1 MHLAKK
7 ELNIK
12 QEKFCQTYAVY
23 RNATESAKKAGYSA
37 QSAHATG
44 YRLSQMPEIKER
56 IEEIE
61 KELETNIDVVAEI
74 ENQYTYAKNNGH
86 TNSAIKALEVL
97 SRIRSVKDEES
108 IKTIPELEAEIV
120 NYLEVLG
127 EERTSKIFLK
137 CKWFDDDDDDGED
150 EDEDEDEDDDEDDEQ
165 EEQEEEELSATETDE
180 EDYQEEQSSD
190 TANKLSEQIHR
201 QIEQKQAEKSIPQRE
216 WREKRKATGHILL

>member
-1 MHLAKK
+1 MQQANK

-12 QEKFCQTYAVY
+12 QEKFCQAYAVY

-44 YRLSQMPEIKER
+44 YRLLQLPEIKER

-97 SRIRSVKDEES
+97 SRVRSVKDEES

-120 NYLEVLG
+120 HYLEVLG

-137 CKWFDDDDDDGED
+137 CKWFDDDDGDGD
-150 EDEDEDEDDDEDDEQ
+150 GDGEDDDEDDEQ

-201 QIEQKQAEKSIPQRE
+201 QIEQKQAEKPIPQRE

>member
-1 MHLAKK
+1 MQQANK

-12 QEKFCQTYAVY
+12 QEKFCQAYAVY

-44 YRLSQMPEIKER
+44 YRLLQLPEIKER

-61 KELETNIDVVAEI
+61 KGLETNIDVVAEI

-97 SRIRSVKDEES
+97 SRVRSVKDEES

-137 CKWFDDDDDDGED
+137 CKWFDSDDGGEDDSDEDD
-150 EDEDEDEDDDEDDEQ
+150 EDEDEQ

-201 QIEQKQAEKSIPQRE
+201 QIEQKQKEKPIPQRE

>member
-1 MHLAKK
+1 
-7 ELNIK
+7 
-12 QEKFCQTYAVY
+12 
-23 RNATESAKKAGYSA
+23 
-37 QSAHATG
+37 
-44 YRLSQMPEIKER
+44 
-56 IEEIE
+56 
-61 KELETNIDVVAEI
+61 
-74 ENQYTYAKNNGH
+74 
-86 TNSAIKALEVL
+86 
-97 SRIRSVKDEES
+97 VKDEEN

-137 CKWFDDDDDDGED
+137 CKWFDDDDGED
-150 EDEDEDEDDDEDDEQ
+150 DDEQ

-201 QIEQKQAEKSIPQRE
+201 QIEQKQAEKPIPQRE

>member
-97 SRIRSVKDEES
+97 SRIRSVKDEEN

-137 CKWFDDDDDDGED
+137 CKWFDDDDDDDDGE
-150 EDEDEDEDDDEDDEQ
+150 DEDDEQ

-201 QIEQKQAEKSIPQRE
+201 QIEQKQAEKPIPQRE

>member
-12 QEKFCQTYAVY
+12 QEKFCQAYAVY

-97 SRIRSVKDEES
+97 SRIRSVKDEEN

-137 CKWFDDDDDDGED
+137 CKWFDDDDDGEDDGED
-150 EDEDEDEDDDEDDEQ
+150 DDEQ

-201 QIEQKQAEKSIPQRE
+201 QIEQKQAEKPIPQRE

>member
-1 MHLAKK
+1 MQQANK

-12 QEKFCQTYAVY
+12 QEKFCQAYAVY

-44 YRLSQMPEIKER
+44 YRLLQLPEIKER

-61 KELETNIDVVAEI
+61 KGLETNIDVVAEI

-97 SRIRSVKDEES
+97 SRVRSVKDEES

-137 CKWFDDDDDDGED
+137 CKWFDSDDGGEHDGDEDD
-150 EDEDEDEDDDEDDEQ
+150 EDEDEQ

-201 QIEQKQAEKSIPQRE
+201 QIEQKQKEKPIPQRE

>member
-1 MHLAKK
+1 MQQANK

-12 QEKFCQTYAVY
+12 QEKFCQAYAVY

-44 YRLSQMPEIKER
+44 YRLLQLPEIKER

-61 KELETNIDVVAEI
+61 KGLETNIDVVAEI

-97 SRIRSVKDEES
+97 SRVRSVKDEES

-137 CKWFDDDDDDGED
+137 CKWFDSDDGGEDDDDD
-150 EDEDEDEDDDEDDEQ
+150 EDDGEDEQ

-201 QIEQKQAEKSIPQRE
+201 QIEQKQKEKPIPQRE

>member
-1 MHLAKK
+1 MQQANK

-12 QEKFCQTYAVY
+12 QEKYCQAYAVY

-44 YRLSQMPEIKER
+44 YRLLQLPEIKER

-97 SRIRSVKDEES
+97 SRVRSVKDEES

-120 NYLEVLG
+120 HYLEVLG

-137 CKWFDDDDDDGED
+137 CKWFDSEDDDDEEEKEEED
-150 EDEDEDEDDDEDDEQ
+150 EIIAATEEEQ
-165 EEQEEEELSATETDE
+165 QQEEE
-180 EDYQEEQSSD
+180 DYYDEQSPD

-201 QIEQKQAEKSIPQRE
+201 QIEQKQKEKPIPQKE

>member
-1 MHLAKK
+1 MQQANK

-12 QEKFCQTYAVY
+12 QEKFCQAYAVY

-44 YRLSQMPEIKER
+44 YRLLQLPEIKER

-61 KELETNIDVVAEI
+61 KGLETNIDVVAEI

-97 SRIRSVKDEES
+97 SRVRSVKDEES

-137 CKWFDDDDDDGED
+137 CKWFDSDDGGEDDDDED
-150 EDEDEDEDDDEDDEQ
+150 DEDDGDDEQ

-201 QIEQKQAEKSIPQRE
+201 QIEQKQKEKPIPQRE

>member
-97 SRIRSVKDEES
+97 SRIRSVKDEEN

-137 CKWFDDDDDDGED
+137 CKWFDDDDGED
-150 EDEDEDEDDDEDDEQ
+150 DDEQ

-201 QIEQKQAEKSIPQRE
+201 QIEQKQAEKPIPQRE

>member
-1 MHLAKK
+1 MQQANK

-12 QEKFCQTYAVY
+12 QEKFCQAYAVY

-44 YRLSQMPEIKER
+44 YRLLQQPEIKER

-61 KELETNIDVVAEI
+61 KGLETNIDVVAEI

-97 SRIRSVKDEES
+97 SRVRSVKDEES

-137 CKWFDDDDDDGED
+137 CKWFDSDDGGEDDSDEDD
-150 EDEDEDEDDDEDDEQ
+150 EDEDEQ

-201 QIEQKQAEKSIPQRE
+201 QIEQKQKEKPIPQRE

>member
-1 MHLAKK
+1 MQQANK

-12 QEKFCQTYAVY
+12 QEKFCQAYAVY

-44 YRLSQMPEIKER
+44 YRLLQLPEIKER

-97 SRIRSVKDEES
+97 SRVRSVKDEES

-120 NYLEVLG
+120 HYLEVLG

-137 CKWFDDDDDDGED
+137 CKWFDDDDGDGDGDGED
-150 EDEDEDEDDDEDDEQ
+150 EDDGEDDEQ

-201 QIEQKQAEKSIPQRE
+201 QIEQKQAEKPIPQRE

>member
-1 MHLAKK
+1 MQQANK

-12 QEKFCQTYAVY
+12 QEKFCQAYAVY

-44 YRLSQMPEIKER
+44 YRLLRLPEIKER

-97 SRIRSVKDEES
+97 SRVRSVKDEES

-120 NYLEVLG
+120 HYLEVLG

-137 CKWFDDDDDDGED
+137 CKWFDDDDDGDGDGED
-150 EDEDEDEDDDEDDEQ
+150 EDDGEDDEQ

-201 QIEQKQAEKSIPQRE
+201 QIEQKQAEKPIPQRE

>member
-1 MHLAKK
+1 VQQANK

-12 QEKFCQTYAVY
+12 QEKFCQAYAVY

-44 YRLSQMPEIKER
+44 YRLLQLPEIKER

-97 SRIRSVKDEES
+97 SRVRSVKDEES

-120 NYLEVLG
+120 HYLEVLG

-137 CKWFDDDDDDGED
+137 CKWFDDDDDDGD
-150 EDEDEDEDDDEDDEQ
+150 GEDEDDGEDDEQ

-201 QIEQKQAEKSIPQRE
+201 QIEQKQAEKPIPQRE

>member
-1 MHLAKK
+1 MQQANK

-12 QEKFCQTYAVY
+12 QEKFCQAYAVY

-44 YRLSQMPEIKER
+44 YRLLQLPEIKER

-61 KELETNIDVVAEI
+61 KGLETNIDVVAEI

-97 SRIRSVKDEES
+97 SRVRSVKDEES

-137 CKWFDDDDDDGED
+137 CKWFDSDDGGEDDGDEDD
-150 EDEDEDEDDDEDDEQ
+150 EDEDEQEQ
-165 EEQEEEELSATETDE
+165 QEEEELSGTETDE

-201 QIEQKQAEKSIPQRE
+201 QIEQKQKEKPIPQRE

>member
-1 MHLAKK
+1 MQQANK

-12 QEKFCQTYAVY
+12 QEKFCQAYAVY

-44 YRLSQMPEIKER
+44 YRLLQLPEIKER

-61 KELETNIDVVAEI
+61 KGLETNIDVVAEI

-97 SRIRSVKDEES
+97 SRVRSVKDEES
-108 IKTIPELEAEIV
+108 IKTIPELESEIV

-137 CKWFDDDDDDGED
+137 CKWFDSDDGGEDDGDEDD
-150 EDEDEDEDDDEDDEQ
+150 EDEDEQ

-201 QIEQKQAEKSIPQRE
+201 QIEQKQKEKPIPQRE

>member
-1 MHLAKK
+1 MQQANK

-12 QEKFCQTYAVY
+12 QEKFCQAYAVY

-44 YRLSQMPEIKER
+44 YRLLQQPEIKER

-61 KELETNIDVVAEI
+61 KGLETNIDVVAEI

-97 SRIRSVKDEES
+97 SRVRSVKDEES

-137 CKWFDDDDDDGED
+137 CKWFDSDDGGEDDDDDGDEDD
-150 EDEDEDEDDDEDDEQ
+150 EDEDEQ

-201 QIEQKQAEKSIPQRE
+201 QIEQKQKEKPIPQRE

>member
-97 SRIRSVKDEES
+97 SRIRSVKDEEN

-120 NYLEVLG
+120 NYLDNP
-127 EERTSKIFLK
+127 RT
-137 CKWFDDDDDDGED
+137 
-150 EDEDEDEDDDEDDEQ
+150 
-165 EEQEEEELSATETDE
+165 
-180 EDYQEEQSSD
+180 
-190 TANKLSEQIHR
+190 
-201 QIEQKQAEKSIPQRE
+201 
-216 WREKRKATGHILL
+216 

>member
-1 MHLAKK
+1 MQQANK

-12 QEKFCQTYAVY
+12 QEKFCQAYAVY

-44 YRLSQMPEIKER
+44 YRLLQQPEIKER

-61 KELETNIDVVAEI
+61 KGLETNIDVVAEI

-97 SRIRSVKDEES
+97 SRVRSVKDEES

-137 CKWFDDDDDDGED
+137 CKWFDSDDGGEDDDNGDEDD
-150 EDEDEDEDDDEDDEQ
+150 EDEDEQ

-201 QIEQKQAEKSIPQRE
+201 QIEQKQKEKPIPQRE

>member
-1 MHLAKK
+1 MQQANK

-12 QEKFCQTYAVY
+12 QEKFCQAYAVY

-44 YRLSQMPEIKER
+44 YRLLQLPEIKER

-61 KELETNIDVVAEI
+61 KGLETNIDVVAEI

-97 SRIRSVKDEES
+97 SRVRSVKDEES

-137 CKWFDDDDDDGED
+137 CKWFDSDDGGED
-150 EDEDEDEDDDEDDEQ
+150 DDDEDDEDEDEQ

-201 QIEQKQAEKSIPQRE
+201 QIEQKQKEKPIPQRE

>member
-1 MHLAKK
+1 VQQANK

-12 QEKFCQTYAVY
+12 QEKFCQAYAVY

-44 YRLSQMPEIKER
+44 YRLLQLPEIKER

-97 SRIRSVKDEES
+97 SRVRSVKDEES

-120 NYLEVLG
+120 HYLEVLG

-137 CKWFDDDDDDGED
+137 CKWFDDDDGDGED
-150 EDEDEDEDDDEDDEQ
+150 EDDGEDDEQ

-201 QIEQKQAEKSIPQRE
+201 QIEQKQAEKPIPQRE

>member
-1 MHLAKK
+1 MQQANK

-12 QEKFCQTYAVY
+12 QEKFCQAYAVY

-44 YRLSQMPEIKER
+44 YRLLQLPEIKER

-97 SRIRSVKDEES
+97 SRVRSVKDEES

-120 NYLEVLG
+120 HYLEVLG

-137 CKWFDDDDDDGED
+137 CKWFDSEDDDDEEEKEEED
-150 EDEDEDEDDDEDDEQ
+150 EIIAATEEEQ
-165 EEQEEEELSATETDE
+165 QQQEEE
-180 EDYQEEQSSD
+180 DYYDEQSPD

-201 QIEQKQAEKSIPQRE
+201 QIEQKQKEKPIPQKE

>member
-1 MHLAKK
+1 VQQANK

-12 QEKFCQTYAVY
+12 QEKFCQAYAVY

-44 YRLSQMPEIKER
+44 YRLLQLPEIKER

-61 KELETNIDVVAEI
+61 KELETNNDVVAEI

-97 SRIRSVKDEES
+97 SRVRSVKDEES

-120 NYLEVLG
+120 HYLEVLG

-137 CKWFDDDDDDGED
+137 CKWFDDDDGDGED
-150 EDEDEDEDDDEDDEQ
+150 EDDGEDDEQ

-201 QIEQKQAEKSIPQRE
+201 QIEQKQAEKPIPQRE

>member
-1 MHLAKK
+1 MRLSNK

-12 QEKFCQTYAVY
+12 QEKFCQAYAVY
-23 RNATESAKKAGYSA
+23 RNATESAKKAGYSS

-44 YRLSQMPEIKER
+44 YRLIQLPEIKER

-97 SRIRSVKDEES
+97 SRVRSVKDEEI

-120 NYLEVLG
+120 HYLEVLG

-137 CKWFDDDDDDGED
+137 CKWFDS
-150 EDEDEDEDDDEDDEQ
+150 DDDEQEDQEEDELIAET
-165 EEQEEEELSATETDE
+165 EEQEEEYYD
-180 EDYQEEQSSD
+180 DEQSSD

-201 QIEQKQAEKSIPQRE
+201 QIEQKKAEKPIPQKE

>member
-1 MHLAKK
+1 MSLSNK
-7 ELNIK
+7 ELNLK
-12 QEKFCQTYAVY
+12 QEKFCQAYAVY

-44 YRLSQMPEIKER
+44 YRLLQQPEIKER

-61 KELETNIDVVAEI
+61 KGLETNIDVVAEI

-97 SRIRSVKDEES
+97 SRVRSVKDEES

-137 CKWFDDDDDDGED
+137 CEWFDSDDGGEDDDDDEDG
-150 EDEDEDEDDDEDDEQ
+150 DDGDDEQ

-201 QIEQKQAEKSIPQRE
+201 QIEQKQKEKPIPQRE

>member
-12 QEKFCQTYAVY
+12 QEKFCQAYAVY

-97 SRIRSVKDEES
+97 SRIRSVKDEEN

-137 CKWFDDDDDDGED
+137 CKWFDDDDDGGED
-150 EDEDEDEDDDEDDEQ
+150 EDDGEDDEQ

-201 QIEQKQAEKSIPQRE
+201 QIEQKQAEKPIPQRE

>member
-1 MHLAKK
+1 MQQANK

-12 QEKFCQTYAVY
+12 QEKFCQAYAVY

-44 YRLSQMPEIKER
+44 YRLLQLPEIKER

-97 SRIRSVKDEES
+97 SRVRSVKDEES

-120 NYLEVLG
+120 HYLEVLG

-137 CKWFDDDDDDGED
+137 CKWFDDDDDGDGED
-150 EDEDEDEDDDEDDEQ
+150 EDDGEDDEQ
-165 EEQEEEELSATETDE
+165 KEQEEEELSATETDE

-201 QIEQKQAEKSIPQRE
+201 QIEQKQAEKPIPQRE

>member
-1 MHLAKK
+1 VQQANK

-12 QEKFCQTYAVY
+12 QEKFCQAYAVY

-44 YRLSQMPEIKER
+44 YRLLQLPEIKER

-97 SRIRSVKDEES
+97 SRVRSVKDEES

-120 NYLEVLG
+120 HYLEVLG

-137 CKWFDDDDDDGED
+137 CKWFDDDDDGDGED
-150 EDEDEDEDDDEDDEQ
+150 EDDGEDDEQ

-201 QIEQKQAEKSIPQRE
+201 QIEQKQAEKPIPQRE

>member
-1 MHLAKK
+1 MQQANK

-12 QEKFCQTYAVY
+12 QEKFCQAYAVY

-44 YRLSQMPEIKER
+44 YRLLQQPEIKER

-61 KELETNIDVVAEI
+61 KGLETNIDVVAEI

-97 SRIRSVKDEES
+97 SRVRSVKDEES

-137 CKWFDDDDDDGED
+137 CKWFDSDDGGEDDGDKDEDD
-150 EDEDEDEDDDEDDEQ
+150 EDEDEQ

-201 QIEQKQAEKSIPQRE
+201 QIEQKQKEKPIPQRE

>member
-1 MHLAKK
+1 MQQANK

-12 QEKFCQTYAVY
+12 QEKFCQAYAVY

-44 YRLSQMPEIKER
+44 YRLLQLPEIKER

-97 SRIRSVKDEES
+97 SRVRSVKDEES

-120 NYLEVLG
+120 HYLEVLG

-137 CKWFDDDDDDGED
+137 CKWFDDDDGDGED
-150 EDEDEDEDDDEDDEQ
+150 EDDGEDDEQ
-165 EEQEEEELSATETDE
+165 KEQEEEELSATETDE

-201 QIEQKQAEKSIPQRE
+201 QIEQKQAEKPIPQRE

>member
-1 MHLAKK
+1 MPQANK

-12 QEKFCQTYAVY
+12 QEKFCQAYAVY

-44 YRLSQMPEIKER
+44 YRLLQLPEIKER

-97 SRIRSVKDEES
+97 SRVRSVKDEES

-120 NYLEVLG
+120 HYLEVLG

-137 CKWFDDDDDDGED
+137 CKWFDSEN
-150 EDEDEDEDDDEDDEQ
+150 DDDEEEKEEEDEIIAATEK
-165 EEQEEEELSATETDE
+165 EEQQQQE
-180 EDYQEEQSSD
+180 EDYYDEQSPD

-201 QIEQKQAEKSIPQRE
+201 QIEQKQKEKPIPQKE

>member
-1 MHLAKK
+1 MQQANK

-12 QEKFCQTYAVY
+12 QEKFCQAYAVY

-44 YRLSQMPEIKER
+44 YRLLQLPEIKER

-61 KELETNIDVVAEI
+61 KGLETNIDVVAEI

-97 SRIRSVKDEES
+97 SRVRSVKDEES

-137 CKWFDDDDDDGED
+137 CKWFDSDDGGED
-150 EDEDEDEDDDEDDEQ
+150 DGDEDDEDKDEQ

-201 QIEQKQAEKSIPQRE
+201 QIEQKQKEKPIPQRE

>member
-1 MHLAKK
+1 MQQANK

-12 QEKFCQTYAVY
+12 QEKFCQAYAVY

-44 YRLSQMPEIKER
+44 YRLLQLPEIKER

-61 KELETNIDVVAEI
+61 KGLETNIDVVAEI

-97 SRIRSVKDEES
+97 SRVRSVKDEES

-137 CKWFDDDDDDGED
+137 CKWFDSDDGGEDDDDDDDDG
-150 EDEDEDEDDDEDDEQ
+150 DDEQ

-201 QIEQKQAEKSIPQRE
+201 QIEQKQKEKPIPQRE

>member
-1 MHLAKK
+1 MQQANK

-12 QEKFCQTYAVY
+12 QEKFCQAYAVY

-44 YRLSQMPEIKER
+44 YRLLQLPEIKER

-61 KELETNIDVVAEI
+61 KGLETNIDVVAEI

-97 SRIRSVKDEES
+97 SRVRSVKDEES

-137 CKWFDDDDDDGED
+137 CKWFDSDDGGVDDGDEDD
-150 EDEDEDEDDDEDDEQ
+150 EDEDEQ

-201 QIEQKQAEKSIPQRE
+201 QIEQKQKEKPIPQRE

>member
-137 CKWFDDDDDDGED
+137 CKWFDDDD
-150 EDEDEDEDDDEDDEQ
+150 EDEDEDDGEDDEQ

>member
-1 MHLAKK
+1 MQQANK

-12 QEKFCQTYAVY
+12 QEKFCQAYAVY

-44 YRLSQMPEIKER
+44 YRLLQQPEIKER

-61 KELETNIDVVAEI
+61 KGLETNIDVVAEI

-97 SRIRSVKDEES
+97 SRVRSVKDEES

-137 CKWFDDDDDDGED
+137 CKWFDSDDGGEDDGDEDD
-150 EDEDEDEDDDEDDEQ
+150 EDEDEQ

-201 QIEQKQAEKSIPQRE
+201 QIEQKQKEKPIPQRE

>member
-1 MHLAKK
+1 MQQANK

-12 QEKFCQTYAVY
+12 QEKFCQAYAVY

-44 YRLSQMPEIKER
+44 YRLLQQPEIKER

-61 KELETNIDVVAEI
+61 KGLETNIDVVAEI

-97 SRIRSVKDEES
+97 SRVRSVKDEES

-137 CKWFDDDDDDGED
+137 CKWFDSDDGGED
-150 EDEDEDEDDDEDDEQ
+150 DDDEDDEDEDEQ

-201 QIEQKQAEKSIPQRE
+201 QIEQKQKEKPIPQRE

>member
-1 MHLAKK
+1 MQQANK

-12 QEKFCQTYAVY
+12 QEKFCQAYAVY

-44 YRLSQMPEIKER
+44 YRLLQLPEIKER

-61 KELETNIDVVAEI
+61 KGLETNIDVVAEI

-97 SRIRSVKDEES
+97 SRVRSVKDEES

-137 CKWFDDDDDDGED
+137 CKWFDSDDGGEDDDDD
-150 EDEDEDEDDDEDDEQ
+150 EDDGDDEQ

-201 QIEQKQAEKSIPQRE
+201 QIEQKQKEKPIPQRE

>member
-1 MHLAKK
+1 MQQANK

-12 QEKFCQTYAVY
+12 QEKFCQAYAVY

-44 YRLSQMPEIKER
+44 YRLLQLPEIKER

-61 KELETNIDVVAEI
+61 KGLETNIDVVAEI

-97 SRIRSVKDEES
+97 SRVRSVKDEES

-137 CKWFDDDDDDGED
+137 CKWFDSDDGGEDDDD
-150 EDEDEDEDDDEDDEQ
+150 EDDEGDDEQ

-201 QIEQKQAEKSIPQRE
+201 QIEQKQKEKPIPQRE